1 MWQFSETVRGLADA
15 CLELGLPI
23 TGGNVSFYNQT
34 GAVAILPTPIIG
46 VLGVIQDV
54 RSRTPM
60 GFTRAGMDI
69 YLLGREEITLAGS
82 EWAYL
87 HNQRGG
93 VAPKAELAHEAR
105 LVEVLLAGQ
114 GLFESAHDLSM
125 GGLAASI
132 VEAILKNRIGATIEL
147 SSISEE
153 LFSETPGRV
162 LVAVDPRNAGA
173 LIKLSEPNSVN
184 CKKIGVT
191 GGSELNVN
199 NVVKIS
205 IADLSKSHT
214 EVFPKLFGNSETA
227 NRLSA

>member
-1 MWQFSETVRGLADA
+1 
-15 CLELGLPI
+15 
-23 TGGNVSFYNQT
+23 
-34 GAVAILPTPIIG
+34 
-46 VLGVIQDV
+46 
-54 RSRTPM
+54 M
-60 GFTRAGMDI
+60 GFTKAGMDI

-93 VAPKAELAHEAR
+93 VAPKAELAHEAH
-105 LVEVLLAGQ
+105 LVDLLLAGQ
-114 GLFESAHDLSM
+114 SLFESAHDLSM

-132 VEAILKNRIGATIEL
+132 VEAILKNRIGASIEL
-147 SSISEE
+147 SSISEV

-162 LVAVDPRNAGA
+162 LVAVAPSNAGS
-173 LIKLSEPNSVN
+173 LKKLSESNTIN

-191 GGSELNVN
+191 GGSELNIN

-214 EVFPKLFGNSETA
+214 EVFPKLFGNSEST
-227 NRLSA
+227 NRISA

>member
-1 MWQFSETVRGLADA
+1 
-15 CLELGLPI
+15 
-23 TGGNVSFYNQT
+23 
-34 GAVAILPTPIIG
+34 
-46 VLGVIQDV
+46 
-54 RSRTPM
+54 
-60 GFTRAGMDI
+60 MDI

-93 VAPKAELAHEAR
+93 AAPKADLGHEAR
-105 LVEVLLAGQ
+105 LVDLLLEGQ
-114 GLFESAHDLSM
+114 ELFASAHDLSM

-147 SSISEE
+147 SSISEA

-162 LVAVDPRNAGA
+162 LVAVDPSNSDA
-173 LIKLSEPNSVN
+173 LMELSELKSIN

-191 GGSELNVN
+191 GGSELNIN
-199 NVVKIS
+199 NAVKIS
-205 IADLSKSHT
+205 IADLSKFHT
-214 EVFPKLFGNSETA
+214 EVFPKLFGNSESV